1 MELIQ
6 MSYAQLANKFQRV
19 LDKTV
24 DNKSVFGVSVCIE
37 NGERSLAFSGAAGH
51 LTPESQY
58 FIASTTKLYT
68 SAIIFKLASQ
78 NKLQLDQPVA
88 NYLDKAIM
96 DGLLVINGVDYSPQI
111 TIRQLL
117 AHTSGLPDY
126 FQQKKANGKSFLA
139 ELTAGIDQGW
149 SFEQV
154 ISETKKMPP
163 AFRPGEK
170 GKALYSDTNYQILG
184 RLIETV
190 RAQSIHTALEEFIFA
205 PLGLQKTYLYADS
218 QDTRPAPLYYKKN
231 RLHVPLAMTSFGTDG
246 GIVSTSAELMVFL
259 KAFFGGKLFPGENFA
274 WMKQWN
280 RIFFP
285 LEAGIG
291 LTRFK
296 LPRLFSPFQAIPEFI
311 GHSGLSGTVAFFAP
325 EKDFYLTGT
334 VNQVDNPGRSFRLMI
349 ELLNCL

>member
-1 MELIQ
+1 MNQ
-6 MSYAQLANKFQRV
+6 SQLSNKLQRV

-24 DNKSVFGVSVCIE
+24 DNKAVFGVSFCIE
-37 NGERSLAFSGAAGH
+37 NGDGSLCYAGSAGN
-51 LTPESQY
+51 LDTESQY

-68 SAIIFKLASQ
+68 SAIVLNLVSQ
-78 NKLQLDQPVA
+78 KAFQLDDPVV
-88 NYLDKAIM
+88 NYLDKSVM
-96 DGLLVINGVDYSPQI
+96 DGLLVMKDMDYSGQI

-126 FQQKKANGKSFLA
+126 FQQKKANGKSFLE

-154 ISETKKMPP
+154 IAEAKKMKP

-184 RLIETV
+184 CLIEAV
-190 RAQSIHTALEEFIFA
+190 SAKPVQTALQEFIFA
-205 PLGLQKTYLYADS
+205 PLNLQKTYLYADS
-218 QDTRPAPLYYKKN
+218 RDTCPAPLYYKKN
-231 RLHVPLAMTSFGTDG
+231 RLHVPLAMASFGADG
-246 GIVSTSAELMVFL
+246 GIVSTSAELMTFL
-259 KAFFGGKLFPGENFA
+259 KAFFGGQFFPVENFA
-274 WMKQWN
+274 WMKQWK

-296 LPRLFSPFQAIPEFI
+296 LPRIFSPFKAMPEFI
-311 GHSGLSGTVAFFAP
+311 GHSGLSGTVAFYVP
-325 EKDFYLTGT
+325 EKDIYLTGT
-334 VNQVDNPGRSFRLMI
+334 VNQVDNPDRSFRLMI

>member
-1 MELIQ
+1 MNQEQRIHKL
-6 MSYAQLANKFQRV
+6 QRV

-24 DNKSVFGVSVCIE
+24 DNTTVFGVSFCIQ
-37 NGERSLAFSGAAGH
+37 NGEQSLAFCGSAGN
-51 LTPESQY
+51 LDVESQY
-58 FIASTTKLYT
+58 FIASTTKLYI
-68 SAIIFKLASQ
+68 SAIILNLAGQ
-78 NKLQLDQPVA
+78 NVFQLDDPVA
-88 NYLDKAIM
+88 SYLDKAILE
-96 DGLLVINGVDYSPQI
+96 GLLVIQGVDCARQI

-126 FQQKKANGKSFLA
+126 FQQKKANGKSFLE

-154 ISETKKMPP
+154 ILETKRMKP

-170 GKALYSDTNYQILG
+170 GKALYSDTNYQLLG
-184 RLIETV
+184 RLIETLYAKPLQTV
-190 RAQSIHTALEEFIFA
+190 LEELIFA
-205 PLGLQKTYLYADS
+205 PLGLQKTYLYTD
-218 QDTRPAPLYYKKN
+218 QRDTRPVPLYYKKE
-231 RLHVPLAMTSFGTDG
+231 RLHVPLAMRSFGADG
-246 GIVSTSAELMVFL
+246 GIVSTSAELLTFL
-259 KAFFGGKLFPGENFA
+259 KAFFGGRFFPVENFA
-274 WMKQWN
+274 WMKQWE

-296 LPRLFSPFQAIPEFI
+296 LPRLFSPFKAIPEFL

-325 EKDFYLTGT
+325 EKDVYLTGT
-334 VNQVDNPGRSFRLMI
+334 VNQINDPGRSFRLMI

>member
-1 MELIQ
+1 MNQEQVL
-6 MSYAQLANKFQRV
+6 NKLQRV

-24 DNKSVFGVSVCIE
+24 DNKAVFGVSFCIE
-37 NGERSLAFSGAAGH
+37 NGDASLAFAGSAGN
-51 LTPESQY
+51 LQPESQY

-68 SAIIFKLASQ
+68 SAITLNLVARQAIG
-78 NKLQLDQPVA
+78 LDDPVA
-88 NYLDKAIM
+88 KYFDQSVM
-96 DGLLVINGVDYSPQI
+96 DGLLVLKGVDYSGQV

-126 FQQKKANGKSFLA
+126 FQQKKANGKSFLE

-149 SFEQV
+149 SFEEV
-154 ISETKKMPP
+154 IAETKKMKP

-190 RAQSIHTALEEFIFA
+190 SGKTIQTALEEFIFA

-218 QDTRPAPLYYKKN
+218 RDTRPAPLYYKKN

-246 GIVSTSAELMVFL
+246 GIVSTSAELMTFL
-259 KAFFGGKLFPGENFA
+259 KAFFGGQFFPVENFA

-280 RIFFP
+280 GIFFP
-285 LEAGIG
+285 LEAGVG

-296 LPRLFSPFQAIPEFI
+296 LPRLFSPFKAMPEFL
-311 GHSGLSGTVAFFAP
+311 GHSGLSGTVAFYVP
-325 EKDFYLTGT
+325 EKNIYLTGT
-334 VNQVDNPGRSFRLMI
+334 VNQIDNPSRSFRLMI

>member
-1 MELIQ
+1 MNQVQI
-6 MSYAQLANKFQRV
+6 SNKLQRV
-19 LDKTV
+19 LEKTV
-24 DNKSVFGVSVCIE
+24 DNQSVFGVSFCVE
-37 NGERSLAFSGAAGH
+37 NGDGSLRYAGAAGN
-51 LTPESQY
+51 LEPESQY
-58 FIASTTKLYT
+58 FIASTTKLFT
-68 SAIIFKLASQ
+68 SAIILHLASQ
-78 NKLQLDQPVA
+78 KVFQLDNPIA
-88 NYLDKAIM
+88 NYLDKSVI
-96 DGLLVINGVDYSPQI
+96 DGLLVIKGVDYSTQI

-126 FQQKKANGKSFLA
+126 FQQRKANGKSFLG

-149 SFEQV
+149 SFDQV
-154 ISETKKMPP
+154 IAETKRMKP

-190 RAQSIHTALEEFIFA
+190 SAKTIHAALQEFIFT

-231 RLHVPLAMTSFGTDG
+231 RLDVPLAMASFGTDG
-246 GIVSTSAELMVFL
+246 GIVSTSAELMTFL
-259 KAFFGGKLFPGENFA
+259 KAFFGGQFFPAEDFA

-285 LEAGIG
+285 LEAGVG

-296 LPRLFSPFQAIPEFI
+296 LPRLFSPFKAMPEFI

-325 EKDFYLTGT
+325 EKDIYLTGT

-349 ELLNCL
+349 ELLNHL

>member
-1 MELIQ
+1 MNQEQ
-6 MSYAQLANKFQRV
+6 VSNKLQRV

-24 DNKSVFGVSVCIE
+24 DNKAVFGLSFCIE
-37 NGERSLAFSGAAGH
+37 NGDASLAFAGSAGN
-51 LTPESQY
+51 LQPESQY

-68 SAIIFKLASQ
+68 SAITLNLVARQAIG
-78 NKLQLDQPVA
+78 LDDPVA
-88 NYLDKAIM
+88 KYFDQSVM
-96 DGLLVINGVDYSPQI
+96 DGLLVLKGVDYSGQV

-126 FQQKKANGKSFLA
+126 FQQKKANGKSFLE

-149 SFEQV
+149 SFEEV
-154 ISETKKMPP
+154 IAETKKMKP

-190 RAQSIHTALEEFIFA
+190 SGKTIQTALEEFIFA
-205 PLGLQKTYLYADS
+205 PLGLRKTYLYADS
-218 QDTRPAPLYYKKN
+218 RDTRPAPLYYKKN

-246 GIVSTSAELMVFL
+246 GIVSTSAELMTFL
-259 KAFFGGKLFPGENFA
+259 KAFFGGQFFPVENFA

-280 RIFFP
+280 GIFFP
-285 LEAGIG
+285 LEAGVG

-296 LPRLFSPFQAIPEFI
+296 LPRLFSPFKAMPEFL
-311 GHSGLSGTVAFFAP
+311 GHSGLSGTVAFYVP
-325 EKDFYLTGT
+325 EKNIYLTGT